1 MKSFLSLALLLL
13 AACGDRAGTATPDTT
28 ANTGTATQPN
38 NAATPPQ
45 TPAQPLAQPATPDTA
60 NTATPAHDTTATPP
74 LPNSQTFAAMVD
86 GKQWSGT
93 QVIASRVDSA
103 IAVTAIGPD
112 GTSLILN
119 LGTRTSAGQLQFGT
133 ADSGQ
138 FATWINPQGASFSTK
153 PAGSG
158 TVRITQ
164 LGGKRVAGV
173 FSFKA
178 TEQGGNGTVRI
189 EKGTFDVMFGK

>member
-28 ANTGTATQPN
+28 ANSTTAQPN
-38 NAATPPQ
+38 VATPTQ
-45 TPAQPLAQPATPDTA
+45 VPAQPPLAQPATPDTA
-60 NTATPAHDTTATPP
+60 STAPPARDTAATPP
-74 LPNSQTFAAMVD
+74 LPNNQTFTAMVD

-103 IAVTAIGPD
+103 IAVTAIRPD

-119 LGTRTSAGQLQFGT
+119 LGKQTAAGQLQFGR
-133 ADSGQ
+133 ADSSQ

-158 TVRITQ
+158 TVRITH